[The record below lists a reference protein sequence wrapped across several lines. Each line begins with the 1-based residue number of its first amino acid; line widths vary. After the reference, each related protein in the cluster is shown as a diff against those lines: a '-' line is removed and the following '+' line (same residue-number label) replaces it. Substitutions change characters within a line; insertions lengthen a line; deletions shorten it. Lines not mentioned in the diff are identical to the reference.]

1 MRSRG
6 VLALDVKFQP
16 TAFCPLGTDL
26 KIRVDFIDSMNSV
39 QLTII
44 SIRNMSFAASQKVG
58 ESAVFNL
65 KRINKMDWVNK
76 LTRCRSG

>member
-6 VLALDVKFQP
+6 ALALDVKFQP
-16 TAFCPLGTDL
+16 TAFYPLGNAL
-26 KIRVDFIDSMNSV
+26 KIRVDFVDSMNSV

-44 SIRNMSFAASQKVG
+44 SIRNMSFAASQTVG